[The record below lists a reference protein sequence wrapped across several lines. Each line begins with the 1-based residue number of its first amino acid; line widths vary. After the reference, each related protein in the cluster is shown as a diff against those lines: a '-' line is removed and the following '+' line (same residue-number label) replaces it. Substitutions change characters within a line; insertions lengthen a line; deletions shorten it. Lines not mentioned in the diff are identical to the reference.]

1 MKKAKENILETII
14 NKMFEIAGYNIC
26 YNDILHRQDDWY
38 AQWTM
43 TVEQSDEWRAW
54 GVNYLMKLFKI
65 NKKFAET
72 EMAWMNLTWGL
83 KYSDYK
89 I

>member
-1 MKKAKENILETII
+1 
-14 NKMFEIAGYNIC
+14 
-26 YNDILHRQDDWY
+26 
-38 AQWTM
+38 M